1 METDANHRAF
11 LYAHD
16 TGIVRLR
23 RRLKGLAQGLLQAG
37 CGTAP

>member
-1 METDANHRAF
+1 MDPDANQREF

-23 RRLKGLAQGLLQAG
+23 RRLKALAKAQLERQA
-37 CGTAP
+37 AVAA

>member
-1 METDANHRAF
+1 MEPDANHREF

-23 RRLKGLAQGLLQAG
+23 RRLKALAQAQLERQNA
-37 CGTAP
+37 AAQ